1 VHGLALL
8 AACVLLCAFEPAPV
22 RALREASFDGYQK
35 LMPRSRASAPA
46 VIVAIDEAS
55 LDARGQWP
63 WPRTVSAD
71 LVRAIGAAGPAAI
84 GIDLLFTEPDRSVA
98 GADAVLA
105 DAIHGRNVV
114 LGIAGLEFRDRRFP
128 FPPQAAPTRIAS
140 VRELPLLRF
149 DGHLQ
154 SRPEINRAAAGR
166 GLLSAESADRVI
178 RRVPG
183 LARIGQ
189 VVVPS
194 LSIEMVR
201 LAIGAPGFRV
211 EDRGGEDVTLLV
223 GGVRI
228 PLQSDGTMRVH
239 FGRHDPGRF
248 VSAEDVLSGKAGA
261 ETFKDK
267 LVLVGVTGLGLLDY
281 QATPLGERI
290 PGVEI
295 HAQLLEQIFDG
306 HYLHRP
312 SRASWLEAALL
323 AAFGLVLVVFVP
335 VTRAWIS
342 ALLLAGG
349 LAAFASIGLLAFR
362 AGSLIDVAAPAAGLV
377 AVFGVLLAATFAE
390 ADRQRRLLREAQA
403 KVAGELEAARRI
415 QMGLL
420 PSPGALFRTE
430 ARFGVDA
437 LLEPART
444 VGGDFYDC
452 FMIDRHRL
460 FFVVGDVSGKGLP
473 ASLFMALAKSLIKS
487 IALRTDSADPGAIMV
502 RANAE
507 ISRDNPESLFVT
519 VFAGVLDT
527 RTGSLAYCNAGHE
540 PALALRPGGSLQVVE
555 HAGGPPLCV
564 IEGFEYPTG
573 HRELAPGEWL
583 CVVTDGVTEAMDP
596 AQNLYGAERLRDVLA
611 AQDSAAPDQ
620 VVGRVVADVRSFT
633 GGAEQSDDVT
643 LLCVRWNGAGE
654 AGLAPK
660 DEEDFGEI
668 LDAPAA

>member
-1 VHGLALL
+1 ML
-8 AACVLLCAFEPAPV
+8 
-22 RALREASFDGYQK
+22 ALREMLFDAYQK
-35 LMPRSRASAPA
+35 LMPRQRMSAPA
-46 VIVAIDEAS
+46 VIVAIDERA

-63 WPRTVSAD
+63 WPRTTSAE
-71 LVRAIGAAGPAAI
+71 LLRGLAAAHPAAI
-84 GIDLLFTEPDRSVA
+84 GIDLLFVEPDRSAA
-98 GADAVLA
+98 GADGVLA
-105 DAIHGRNVV
+105 EAIRDHKVV
-114 LGIAGLEFRDRRFP
+114 LGIAGLGTRDRRFP
-128 FPPQAAPTRIAS
+128 FPPQAAPSRFLGS
-140 VRELPLLRF
+140 RELPLMRF
-149 DGHLQ
+149 DGHIQ
-154 SRPEINRAAAGR
+154 SLREINASAAGR

-178 RRVPG
+178 RRVPAV
-183 LARIGQ
+183 ARVGK
-189 VVVPS
+189 VLVPS
-194 LSIEMVR
+194 LAVDMVR
-201 LAIGAPGFRV
+201 VATGSGGFSL
-211 EDRGGEDVTLLV
+211 EDRGGEDVSLAV
-223 GGVRI
+223 GGVGI
-228 PLQSDGTMRVH
+228 PLQADGSLRVY
-239 FGRHDPGRF
+239 FGRHDEERII
-248 VSAEDVLSGKAGA
+248 SAADVFSGKAPPDL
-261 ETFKDK
+261 FRDK
-267 LVLVGVTGLGLLDY
+267 LVLVGITGLGLLDY

-290 PGVEI
+290 PGVEV
-295 HAQLLEQIFDG
+295 HAQILEQIFDQTF
-306 HYLHRP
+306 LHRP
-312 SRASWLEAALL
+312 TAAAGIEAALL
-323 AAFGLVLVVFVP
+323 ALMGLLLVAFVP
-335 VTRAWIS
+335 RMRAWRS
-342 ALLLAGG
+342 AALLLAEMTV
-349 LAAFASIGLLAFR
+349 LAAIGMLAFR
-362 AGSLIDVAAPAAGLV
+362 AGALIDVAGPSLGVLL
-377 AVFGVLLAATFAE
+377 VFGVMLAATFAE

-564 IEGFEYPTG
+564 IEGYEYPTG
-573 HRELAPGEWL
+573 HRDLAPGEWL

-643 LLCVRWNGAGE
+643 LLCVRWNGAGG
-654 AGLAPK
+654 AGLAAK